1 MPKNA
6 KTIRLLMLNTSQN
19 EAEELI
25 NLLRNAGRAT
35 QAQRIESMEH
45 LTELLQQ
52 RRPWDLCFAA
62 MNAKKADPFDALD
75 EIKKLEQDIPVILLT
90 QNDNQDDLL
99 KALHAGMRDAVP
111 SVQQER
117 LQLVALRELENL
129 YDRRKKHTAEVAL
142 REAEKRCRLLLDS
155 SRDAIAYLHDGMH
168 IYSNSVYVK
177 LFGYSDFDD
186 LEGLPA
192 MDLVTADDQA
202 GFKAFLKSFTN
213 DTAETHQF
221 NYRAVKE
228 GSSDFDVKMSLSLAQ
243 YDGENC
249 TQVIIRPVVHE
260 AEQITPGNQDTVTG
274 LRNIASFNE
283 QVDKAIEKAYATQQ
297 KYAVL
302 CIQPDKIAELE
313 SRIDTTSM
321 NKLLSDIARTLQEVI
336 KPPHILASMGATEFA
351 ALLTNCDTNT
361 AQILAQKTCDAVAQL
376 ETETGEQTLDLT
388 ASIGISIL
396 NENTENPEE
405 IIAKARE
412 AAEFVTNHS
421 GTGNSFHLHNTDA
434 QYEINTKKA
443 LQLLQQA
450 LEQQLFTLV
459 YQPIVS
465 LHGSSAKY
473 YESLLRMPDGEGSEI
488 SPSHFLKTAHASGL
502 IIQIERWAIET
513 AIRTLAEHILKEHK
527 TDLFINI
534 SAESIGDTQL
544 VPWLGELLNELQL
557 PGDSIIFQISE
568 TDLLADQGQVYEFVD
583 SIATL
588 QCKTAL
594 TNFSGTLS
602 SIQAIE
608 KIPFSYIKIDSSYIT
623 KLTGDDEAR
632 EELKTLVSSLQAQG
646 KLTIAPVVDS
656 AGLLPI
662 LWQAGVNYI
671 QGYYIQQPSN
681 AMDYDFATEDEDE
694 AQ

>member
-1 MPKNA
+1 MPENA
-6 KTIRLLMLNTSQN
+6 KTIRLLTLNTSQN

-45 LTELLQQ
+45 LCELLQQ

-62 MNAKKADPFDALD
+62 MNAKNADPFDAL
-75 EIKKLEQDIPVILLT
+75 EAIKKLEQDIPVILLT

-111 SVQQER
+111 SIQQKR

-142 REAEKRCRLLLDS
+142 REVEKRCRLLLDS

-168 IYSNSVYVK
+168 IYANSVYVT
-177 LFGYSDFDD
+177 LFGYSNFDD

-213 DTAETHQF
+213 DAAETHQF
-221 NYRAVKE
+221 NYRALKE

-249 TQVIIRPVVHE
+249 TQVIIQPVAHE
-260 AEQITPGNQDTVTG
+260 AEIASGNQDTVTG
-274 LRNIASFNE
+274 LRNIVSFNE

-297 KYAVL
+297 RCAVL

-321 NKLLSDIARTLQEVI
+321 NKLLGDIARTLQKVI
-336 KPPHILASMGATEFA
+336 KPPHILANMGTTEFA

-361 AQILAQKTCDAVAQL
+361 AQILAQKTCDTVAQL
-376 ETETGEQTLDLT
+376 KTETGELTLDLT

-412 AAEFVTNHS
+412 AAEFVIKHS
-421 GTGNSFHLHNTDA
+421 GTGNGVHLHNTDA
-434 QYEINTKKA
+434 QYEINTKKM
-443 LQLLQQA
+443 LKLLQQA

-465 LHGSSAKY
+465 LHGSSAKH

-488 SPSHFLKTAHASGL
+488 SPSHFLKTAHDSGL

-513 AIRTLAEHILKEHK
+513 AIRTLAKHILKEHK

-534 SAESIGDTQL
+534 SAQSIGDTQL

-557 PGDSIIFQISE
+557 PADSIIFQISE
-568 TDLLADQGQVYEFVD
+568 TDLLADQDQVYEFVN

-588 QCKTAL
+588 QCKSAL
-594 TNFSGTLS
+594 TNFSEAALS

-608 KIPFSYIKIDSSYIT
+608 KIPFSYIKIDGSYIT
-623 KLTGDDEAR
+623 NLTGDDEAR
-632 EELKTLVSSLQAQG
+632 EELKTLISSLKAQG
-646 KLTIAPVVDS
+646 KLTIAPMVDS

-662 LWQAGVNYI
+662 LWQSGVNYI
-671 QGYYIQQPSN
+671 QGYYIQQPSDV
-681 AMDYDFATEDEDE
+681 MDYDFATEDGEE
-694 AQ
+694 AV